1 MSHFSQVRDLLKHNQ
16 QQHSQIAQFYAGLA
30 AQTSNPR
37 AAMLLTTLH
46 QHETQLASEL
56 NRYLQT
62 GCDNVLNTFF
72 QYDHEHS
79 VQSLMQV
86 EDAEFTT
93 EDEVI
98 SLASRIDEY
107 FLQLYEEMR
116 EAVEHSEVRDMF
128 ENLAQHITEE
138 KKRLSTDI
146 YSLQDI

>member
-1 MSHFSQVRDLLKHNQ
+1 M
-16 QQHSQIAQFYAGLA
+16 
-30 AQTSNPR
+30 
-37 AAMLLTTLH
+37 
-46 QHETQLASEL
+46 
-56 NRYLQT
+56 
-62 GCDNVLNTFF
+62 
-72 QYDHEHS
+72 
-79 VQSLMQV
+79 QSLMQV